1 RLGRPAALRQ
11 PRGPRRFRRARP
23 RQPPVPHEPRRRRTP
38 PHRTAAAGRG
48 GVRRQLEG
56 FLSMRTARGFALIE
70 VLITLAVILVG
81 LTGALRLQAG
91 LLSASAAAKARDE
104 AQALATA
111 RLARLRDQFSEADY
125 HDGLVPGRE
134 EIPGQLHRY
143 RLEWRI

>member
-1 RLGRPAALRQ
+1 
-11 PRGPRRFRRARP
+11 
-23 RQPPVPHEPRRRRTP
+23 
-38 PHRTAAAGRG
+38 
-48 GVRRQLEG
+48 
-56 FLSMRTARGFALIE
+56 MRTARGFALIE

-111 RLARLRDQFSEADY
+111 RLAQLRDQFSEADY

-143 RLEWRI
+143 RLEWRITAHSTPDCRHITLDVRWPATDPADSLTLQTLVPRPDLQRFARQQLQP